1 VCVCVWMDTM
11 SEIFLMHLLMGLAEW
26 TVYTAKTKWLC
37 MASKVYVS
45 ACVFLCTLWKG
56 FSVWQAYLCVFSMHT
71 VKWGQSLHWLI
82 SVHTRCTQTGMPL
95 IMSIQTQHAFR
106 SCLALQIIMLYL
118 HYDKNY
124 IIFSCFAS

>member
-1 VCVCVWMDTM
+1 MDTM

-56 FSVWQAYLCVFSMHT
+56 FSVWPGVPVCVFHAHCEMRPEFALTDICTHKMHADRNAPNN
-71 VKWGQSLHWLI
+71 
-82 SVHTRCTQTGMPL
+82 VHSNSTRLQVLSSTANNYAV
-95 IMSIQTQHAFR
+95 S
-106 SCLALQIIMLYL
+106 ALW
-118 HYDKNY
+118 
-124 IIFSCFAS
+124 